1 MTKSYNSVSN
11 RNSEP
16 ENVNWW
22 ENKNNF
28 PCMLTNGSDCQMMA
42 CVHYAIDD
50 CAYDCRDNAYELNKY
65 SNWRRATR
73 QEILNNIK
81 GL

>member
-1 MTKSYNSVSN
+1 MKKVNL
-11 RNSEP
+11 EP
-16 ENVNWW
+16 ENANWW
-22 ENKNNF
+22 KDKSNF
-28 PCMLTNGSDCQMMA
+28 PCILICKYNSGDALA

-65 SNWRRATR
+65 SNWRRATK